1 MNPAQD
7 DQNKQI
13 PNNQITNDKSIQDDL
28 DKLTHDPVPT
38 LTEEITAEFGGKE
51 REPIKIAE
59 EIPTH
64 IEKEKHKELLDQGYI
79 ERVEKEAELKNPVM
93 DDHTGQVLVQSNA
106 PQKPKVK
113 LPLNDGQIE
122 EGLHHKIWE
131 SIRWLAEW
139 CKRQLEILYTK
150 S

>member
-1 MNPAQD
+1 MEDMNPAQD
-7 DQNKQI
+7 DNTKATQAI
-13 PNNQITNDKSIQDDL
+13 ADDL

-38 LTEEITAEFGGKE
+38 LSEEIATEFGGKE
-51 REPIKIAE
+51 REPIKIGE
-59 EIPTH
+59 EIPTQ
-64 IEKEKHKELLDQGYI
+64 IEQEKHKELLDQGYI
-79 ERVEKEAELKNPVM
+79 EKVEKEAELMIPVR
-93 DDHTGQVLVQSNA
+93 DDNSQKVLVQSSA
-106 PQKPKVK
+106 SQKPKIK
-113 LPLNDGQIE
+113 LPLSEGQIE